1 MNEIPESPKIDPGP
15 ATPDMA
21 ASGLPLVRLGDLG
34 PDTIIDEANLAAL
47 FGKCRMSIKRA
58 VQRGELP
65 TPARML
71 GQPTWTVKAILDHI
85 EKRLERAAKDAER
98 LKRKSMVL

>member
-1 MNEIPESPKIDPGP
+1 MTGHEKPEP

-47 FGKCRMSIKRA
+47 FGKCRESIKRS
-58 VQRGELP
+58 VRRGELP
-65 TPARML
+65 ASVKMF
-71 GQPTWTVKAILDHI
+71 GQPTWTAGVLAQHI
-85 EKRLERAAKDAER
+85 RARLERAAKDAER